1 MEEIDRDTIKTLS
14 AETRLR
20 ILKMLSEHRAT
31 GADMSKRLGLS
42 PSTINEHLK
51 KLEASGLV
59 TRIETGHKWVYY
71 EPSGKG
77 KALTTPI
84 HPQQQQPS
92 LQFVIVLAIG
102 ILMFF
107 GGALATVMQ
116 LLPPAL
122 RGQLIAEAVKSAAA
136 PILQKSAAAG
146 AMSDSTAAAI
156 AQPSIPLPLVA
167 MLAGAVIIIALLS
180 SSYYRNRN
188 RNNKKS

>member
-116 LLPPAL
+116 LLPG
-122 RGQLIAEAVKSAAA
+122 GQLNSEAVKSAAA

-146 AMSDSTAAAI
+146 AISDSTTAVI

>member
-1 MEEIDRDTIKTLS
+1 MEEIDRATIKTLS

-71 EPSGKG
+71 EPSVKG
-77 KALTTPI
+77 KALTAPRLS
-84 HPQQQQPS
+84 QQP
-92 LQFVIVLAIG
+92 LQFILVLAIG
-102 ILMFF
+102 ILMFV
-107 GGALATVMQ
+107 GGAFVAIMQ
-116 LLPPAL
+116 MLPH
-122 RGQLIAEAVKSAAA
+122 AA
-136 PILQKSAAAG
+136 PGGQQLDSGVLQKSAAG
-146 AMSDSTAAAI
+146 AISDSTVTAII

-167 MLAGAVIIIALLS
+167 MLAGAVIIMALLS
-180 SSYYRNRN
+180 SPYYRN